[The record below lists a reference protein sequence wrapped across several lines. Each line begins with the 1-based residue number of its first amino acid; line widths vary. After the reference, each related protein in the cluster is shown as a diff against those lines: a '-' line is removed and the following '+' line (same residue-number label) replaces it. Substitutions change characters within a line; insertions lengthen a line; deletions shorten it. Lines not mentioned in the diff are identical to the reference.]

1 MTNTT
6 ARIRKEGKDF
16 EIIVDM
22 DNALKFRKGENVMFL
37 EMDTVFT
44 DAKKGNVAS
53 QEDLMKAFK
62 TTDINEIAAKIV
74 KTGEVLVT
82 QQHRD
87 AEQEKKFK
95 QIIDFIVTN
104 SIDPKTGNPH
114 TPDRIKSAL
123 EQSHVNIKNAPIE
136 NQIPEIMEKLSKII
150 PIRIETK
157 KIKITIPAMHT
168 GKAYGIVAQYKEE
181 ENWKDDGSLEVIVKI
196 PAGMVMDFYDKLN
209 GVTHGSALTEDI
221 KE

>member
-16 EIIVDM
+16 EIIVNM
-22 DNALKFRKGENVMFL
+22 DNALKFRKGENIAFL
-37 EMDTVFT
+37 EMDTIFL

-53 QEDLMKAFK
+53 KEDLMKAFK

-74 KTGEVLVT
+74 KSGEVLVT

-95 QIIDFIVTN
+95 QIVDFLVTN
-104 SIDPKTGNPH
+104 TVDPKTGNPH

-123 EQSHVNIKNAPIE
+123 EQAHVNIKNTPIDS
-136 NQIPEIMEKLSKII
+136 QIAEAMEKVSKIL
-150 PIRIETK
+150 PIKIETR
-157 KIKITIPAMHT
+157 KIKINIPAMHT
-168 GKAYGIVAQYKEE
+168 AKAYGVVNQYKEE
-181 ENWKDDGSLEVIVKI
+181 ESWKDDGSLEVII
-196 PAGMVMDFYDKLN
+196 RLPAGMLMDFYDKLN
-209 GVTHGSALTEDI
+209 SVTHGSALTQEI
-221 KE
+221 KQ